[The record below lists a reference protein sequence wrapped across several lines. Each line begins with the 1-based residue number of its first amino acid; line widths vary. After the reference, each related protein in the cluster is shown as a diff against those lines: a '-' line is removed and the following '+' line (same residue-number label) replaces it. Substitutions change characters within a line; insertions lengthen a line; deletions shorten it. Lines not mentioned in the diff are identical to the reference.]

1 MAVTHSQPLTHA
13 VPKVTAQ
20 PLAEVPAMESALTGK
35 GQATIPKV
43 FLEYLG
49 FNPHDRLK
57 FLMHSDGSVVLL
69 PK

>member
-1 MAVTHSQPLTHA
+1 
-13 VPKVTAQ
+13 
-20 PLAEVPAMESALTGK
+20 MESALTGK